1 MRRGEETRQK
11 IPVEADTLAID
22 PQHDGFYGHDHYSF
36 GVANN
41 RLSFQYVPHQSG
53 NLLLIAPTDKLNQFN
68 WIVNSF
74 TLASTSSVLCYGQI
88 SDVFG
93 RHSVIQAAILF
104 VLIGSVLGAGAQA
117 WPMLLLGRGFQ
128 GLGFSGLGVVTRLIL
143 SDKVSLRENAKNN
156 TLFNLLNG
164 IAMGVGPVVGGYLTK
179 VRSFIIVLQRLS

>member
-1 MRRGEETRQK
+1 MHHRQETRQE
-11 IPVEADTLAID
+11 IQMEADTIALD
-22 PQHDGFYGHDHYSF
+22 PQYDGFYGSDHYRF

-41 RLSFQYVPHQSG
+41 RLSFQYVLHQSR
-53 NLLLIAPTDKLNQFN
+53 NSLLTAPTDKLNQFN
-68 WIVNSF
+68 WIVNAF

-93 RHSVIQAAILF
+93 RHTVIQAAILF

-128 GLGFSGLGVVTRLIL
+128 GLGFSGLTVVTRLIL

-164 IAMGVGPVVGGYLTK
+164 IAIGVGPVIGGYLTK
-179 VRSFIIVLQRLS
+179 VCFM

>member
-1 MRRGEETRQK
+1 
-11 IPVEADTLAID
+11 
-22 PQHDGFYGHDHYSF
+22 
-36 GVANN
+36 
-41 RLSFQYVPHQSG
+41 
-53 NLLLIAPTDKLNQFN
+53 LLTAPTDKLNQFN
-68 WIVNSF
+68 WIVNAF

-93 RHSVIQAAILF
+93 RHTVIQAAILF

-128 GLGFSGLGVVTRLIL
+128 GLGFSGLTVVTRLIL

-164 IAMGVGPVVGGYLTK
+164 IAIGVGPVIGGYLTK
-179 VRSFIIVLQRLS
+179 VCFM